1 VRDSGLMLVSVLVA
15 GLAVPA
21 TAHAAR
27 VDGQVPFEFTVGST
41 ALPAGHYQVRFERP
55 ERGIVTVRNV
65 DTGKVVLVEYLAR
78 IESKEDGKSLLVFDE
93 IEGQHV
99 LRAIYVAGQEG
110 YRLPAAGK
118 QAHTH

>member
-1 VRDSGLMLVSVLVA
+1 MLVSVLVA

-21 TAHAAR
+21 TARAAR
-27 VDGQVPFEFTVGST
+27 VDGQVPFEFTVGSA

-110 YRLPAAGK
+110 YQLPAAGK
-118 QAHTH
+118 QPHTH